1 MERLQTIL
9 ALAGSLACCA
19 AAAKPPVDFHNPP
32 SVAEWFRSAADRLGN
47 PCCGEADGFRE
58 GIDYPWRGGRRVLF
72 SQWERRPDGY
82 WVKFDGRW
90 IAAPDRSVVRAN
102 PLGVAVVWVWRR
114 GDATV
119 VRCFAP
125 ASES

>member
-1 MERLQTIL
+1 MQETAYAKINL
-9 ALAGSLACCA
+9 ALH
-19 AAAKPPVDFHNPP
+19 V
-32 SVAEWFRSAADRLGN
+32 R
-47 PCCGEADGFRE
+47 
-58 GIDYPWRGGRRVLF
+58 
-72 SQWERRPDGY
+72 ERRPDGY

-90 IAAPDRSVVRAN
+90 IAAPDRTIVHAN

-114 GDATV
+114 GEATV